1 MNYTKKITGLLKEA
15 TQFAQ
20 YKRLPAFNK
29 YGMAVCLLPLII
41 YDLYLIACYF
51 VAAFVLKGLSTPVEV
66 LHSFVKKE
74 RNAVRHAT
82 EAVLYAVTMPFIFL
96 YNIVLA
102 MFSFYFYILWFLIM
116 VVTYVVTM
124 GGIKWQ
130 PFITEAEFDGNYNYE
145 VKPGDARAKKLTF
158 IPVVCLIVV
167 IVLAIVSFVLS
178 IASPILATVVGGNAA
193 LAITTIIAVVNAI
206 ISVAS
211 ALASVVL
218 DIVTYLI
225 IPIMFGVAPASKENY

>member
-1 MNYTKKITGLLKEA
+1 
-15 TQFAQ
+15 
-20 YKRLPAFNK
+20 
-29 YGMAVCLLPLII
+29 MAVCLLPLII

-145 VKPGDARAKKLTF
+145 VKPSTSRAKKLTF
-158 IPVVCLIVV
+158 IPVVCLIAV
-167 IVLAIVSFVLS
+167 IALAIISFVLS
-178 IASPILATVVGGNAA
+178 IVPYILSLVLEAETII
-193 LAITTIIAVVNAI
+193 AITAIIAVVNAI
-206 ISVAS
+206 ISVVS
-211 ALASVVL
+211 ALASAVHN
-218 DIVTYLI
+218 IVAYLI